1 MEAILFLC
9 GGAFIGLLIGG
20 LLSTAKHFDNEML
33 DAQVQLLI
41 VKLKEEERDNEL
53 LKAANESLMDDYLR
67 LKQKYDENYIQL
79 DAMKAKMSEIF
90 YQKH

>member
-41 VKLKEEERDNEL
+41 GKLKEEEKDNEL
-53 LKAANESLMDDYLR
+53 LKAANESLQDDYERLR
-67 LKQKYDENYIQL
+67 RKYEEVFIEL
-79 DAMKAKMSEIF
+79 DKMKVGQTKVMRGVL
-90 YQKH
+90 